1 MRRTVIFVRP
11 VGKVRC
17 LLSDG
22 RAVRVPVYPGILK
35 HPTVKQLR
43 RLLKDADVMRK
54 YTMEAL
60 RIAPWSALR
69 EFPADWLLHCLPDA
83 RVRPTRARALV
94 YLLS

>member
-1 MRRTVIFVRP
+1 MKRTVTFVRS
-11 VGKVRC
+11 V
-17 LLSDG
+17 G
-22 RAVRVPVYPGILK
+22 RARCVLPNGQVVQVPIYPGILK

-43 RLLKDADVMRK
+43 PLLKDADVMRK

-69 EFPADWLLHCLPDA
+69 KFPADWLLRCLPDA
-83 RVRPTRARALV
+83 HVRPGRARALV